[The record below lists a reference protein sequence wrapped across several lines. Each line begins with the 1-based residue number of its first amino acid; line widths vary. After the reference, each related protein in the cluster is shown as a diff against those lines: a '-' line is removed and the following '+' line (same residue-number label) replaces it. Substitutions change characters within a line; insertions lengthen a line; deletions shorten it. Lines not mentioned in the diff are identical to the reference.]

1 MAFHVRKVVVYK
13 ETLESEG
20 GRRLE
25 RPITLVA
32 AMAVIGNPW
41 AGRFVEDLRPEQL
54 DGCAELGHRL
64 SALAV
69 VEIGGSQP
77 IEAYGKAA
85 VVGLG
90 GEIEHA
96 AAIIHNLRF
105 GNEYRAAVNAES
117 YLSFTNKRGP
127 AGCSVQIPMKHL
139 HQVGARSHFI
149 TLECFVPD
157 APDAGEILVAL
168 GASTGG
174 RPHARIG
181 DREIDRLELADAAM
195 VQAGT

>member
-1 MAFHVRKVVVYK
+1 MPFVVRKFVIYK

-20 GRRLE
+20 GRPLD
-25 RPITLVA
+25 RPIILVA
-32 AMAVIGNPW
+32 AMAVIANPW
-41 AGRFVEDLRPEQL
+41 AGRFIEDLRPEQL
-54 DGCAELGHRL
+54 DGCADLGRRL
-64 SALAV
+64 SGQILA
-69 VEIGGSQP
+69 ETGGGT

-85 VVGLG
+85 IVGLG

-96 AAIIHNLRF
+96 AAVIHNLRF
-105 GNEYRAAVNAES
+105 GNEYRTAVKAES

-127 AGCSVQIPMKHL
+127 AGCSLQIPMKHL
-139 HQVGARSHFI
+139 HQTGARSHFI

-157 APDAGEILVAL
+157 APCEAEILVAL

-181 DREIDRLELADAAM
+181 DREIDKVELAGAKPERA
-195 VQAGT
+195 TL